1 VSCGEDHCITCSD
14 AAVPMTIRRV
24 EADGLAE
31 CVDPDGGAC
40 EVDLALVDDGVGA
53 GDTVLVH
60 AGVALAA
67 DGRPDGAAPI
77 SGGGM
82 PGGGDLL

>member
-40 EVDLALVDDGVGA
+40 EVDLALVDDVGA

-67 DGRPDGAAPI
+67 HGRPDGAA
-77 SGGGM
+77 SDLAGGM
-82 PGGGDLL
+82 PRGGDLL